1 MTNLAF
7 ALTDFLVVIGA
18 AIGLW
23 RLWPERRHG
32 EVRMIRLGLVLMALA
47 ALIGTVRF
55 ASGQV
60 DGPLATAHSLASS
73 YAAAA
78 GLLLIATGL
87 ALAAFR
93 ITLPAGV
100 TRYVR
105 YGIAVFVAFI
115 LALPG
120 SAGFV
125 DSLPALA
132 LLIGLAGS
140 GAILTRRDWP
150 AGLVWLASFVLLA
163 FAYLAIG
170 GSRETTT
177 LGLADWHI
185 YHTLVG
191 IWAVLTGEGAR
202 RLFARRAA

>member
-32 EVRMIRLGLVLMALA
+32 EVRMIRMGLVLMALA
-47 ALIGTVRF
+47 ALVGTVRF
-55 ASGQV
+55 ASGEV
-60 DGPLATAHSLASS
+60 DGPLATAHGIASS

-87 ALAAFR
+87 ALTAFR
-93 ITLPAGV
+93 VRLPGGV
-100 TRYVR
+100 TRYIRMGIPVF
-105 YGIAVFVAFI
+105 IAVLLIF
-115 LALPG
+115 PG
-120 SAGFV
+120 SDTLLDA
-125 DSLPALA
+125 LPALA
-132 LLIGLAGS
+132 LLAGLAGS
-140 GAILTRRDWP
+140 GALLTRRDWP
-150 AGLVWLASFVLLA
+150 AGLIWLASFALLA
-163 FAYLAIG
+163 FASLAIG

-202 RLFARRAA
+202 RLFARRTA